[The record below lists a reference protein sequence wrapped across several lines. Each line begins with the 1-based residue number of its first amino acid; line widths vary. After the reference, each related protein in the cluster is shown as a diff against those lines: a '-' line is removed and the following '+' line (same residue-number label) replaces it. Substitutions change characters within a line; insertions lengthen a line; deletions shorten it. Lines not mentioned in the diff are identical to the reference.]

1 LEPIYAKSK
10 HFAKTGSGQ
19 TWETLTQKA
28 FCFVQVH
35 PLFAR
40 LNAHPVQLWLLEEYM
55 ECGVIAAHTAA
66 PRINMPRDYWTQG
79 ETGGWHCDTP

>member
-1 LEPIYAKSK
+1 
-10 HFAKTGSGQ
+10 
-19 TWETLTQKA
+19 
-28 FCFVQVH
+28 VQVH